1 MFRLEGVD
9 GMVVP
14 GNQYESSPQGLESF
28 SAIVTTRGDRKRP
41 RLPIHV
47 RDQSS
52 RVELIIASGLVLVS
66 TKRQERELEPKVTD
80 NLEDEFGLTVT
91 GL

>member
-28 SAIVTTRGDRKRP
+28 SAIV
-41 RLPIHV
+41 LHEV
-47 RDQSS
+47 
-52 RVELIIASGLVLVS
+52 IASDLDCLS
-66 TKRQERELEPKVTD
+66 T
-80 NLEDEFGLTVT
+80 
-91 GL
+91 